1 MLGIVDRLVPAEGFG
16 FIRNDDD
23 QEFFFHRNALQ
34 GVEFNELAPGTRVE
48 FMVRSDEPGDE
59 PGEHPRAV
67 SVHLAPG
74 AVTTEDHEILPA
86 EKTR

>member
-1 MLGIVDRLVPAEGFG
+1 MLGTIDRLVPAEGFG

-34 GVEFNELAPGTRVE
+34 GVEYDELAPGTRVE

-67 SVHLAPG
+67 NIKLAADEVPT
-74 AVTTEDHEILPA
+74 ADHERLPRRKIA
-86 EKTR
+86 